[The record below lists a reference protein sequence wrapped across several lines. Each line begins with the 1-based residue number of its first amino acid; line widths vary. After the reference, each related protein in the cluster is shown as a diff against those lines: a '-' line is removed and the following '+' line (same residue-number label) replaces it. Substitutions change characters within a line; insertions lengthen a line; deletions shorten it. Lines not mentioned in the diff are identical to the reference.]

1 MTSLHEKDVSFKDL
15 ERSMYEIGC
24 EIAAELLKRYLE
36 NMDKELSLTRDKQ
49 LYRHKGI
56 RKRTIK
62 TLMGEVDISRRIY
75 QVTNEEGVK
84 EHRYLLDETI
94 GMKVIGSISGSLVE
108 RIAQDITKTS
118 YRDVAESVSQLTNQ
132 SISHTGVW
140 NIVQEIG
147 QRQKES
153 ERTLVKAHKS
163 DQLQGRR
170 EVKLLFEEADGVWI
184 SLQGKSRPKIGHG
197 KKELKIG
204 CTYEG
209 WQPRYSGSPEYQ
221 TVNKHSI
228 AGMMNSQDFHTVKE
242 ANLAQTYNLDEIQY
256 RILNGD
262 GASWI
267 KQVHD
272 IDDTLHYQLDPYHLS
287 RAVTRNV
294 NNKQAAN
301 HIRNWLKTGQTTKAL
316 QKIHALKYE
325 CDGLTSHIKKLE
337 TLEKYIQ
344 NQEAYLIP
352 YQNRPELTLPLA
364 PEGITYRSLGT
375 MESQVAGYAA
385 RMKGGRSWSEQGADH
400 LAKIIALKNS
410 PDFLQKINR
419 LVSGQMPLR
428 IREQVTA
435 YVHQTSR
442 TIKQHLPT
450 VRHGGRPFDGQ
461 STTNGRKAIQQYLD
475 LRSFTDLVY
484 R

>member
-1 MTSLHEKDVSFKDL
+1 MTSLQEKRASFKDL

-24 EIAAELLKRYLE
+24 EIAAEMLKRYLE
-36 NMDKELSLTRDKQ
+36 KLDEELSLTRNKQ
-49 LYRHKGI
+49 VYRHKGI

-62 TLMGEVDISRRIY
+62 TLMGEVEISRRIY
-75 QVTNEEGVK
+75 QVTNKEGVV
-84 EHRYLLDETI
+84 EHRYLLDETM
-94 GMKVIGSISGSLVE
+94 GMKVIGSISANLVE

-118 YRDVAESVSQLTNQ
+118 YRNVAESISQLTNQ
-132 SISHTGVW
+132 PISHTGVW

-153 ERTLVKAHKS
+153 EQNLVMAHKS
-163 DQLQGRR
+163 EQLQGSR

-184 SLQGKSRPKIGHG
+184 SLQGKSKPKKGHG

-209 WQPRYSGSPEYQ
+209 WKPRYKGSTEYQ
-221 TVNKHSI
+221 TVNKQSV
-228 AGMMNSQDFHTVKE
+228 AGMVNSQDFHAVKE
-242 ANLAQTYNLDEIQY
+242 AKLAQTYNLDEIQY

-294 NNKQAAN
+294 NNKQAAY

-316 QKIHALKYE
+316 QKIHDLKYQ

-337 TLEKYIQ
+337 ILEKYIQ

-352 YQNRPELTLPLA
+352 YQNRSELTLPA
-364 PEGITYRSLGT
+364 PPEGLTYRSLGT

-410 PDFLQKINR
+410 PDFLQKING

-428 IREQVTA
+428 IREQITA
-435 YVHQTSR
+435 YVQQTSR
-442 TIKQHLPT
+442 NIKQSLPSI
-450 VRHGGRPFDGQ
+450 RQGGRPFDGQ

-475 LRSFTDLVY
+475 LKSFTNLIY

>member
-1 MTSLHEKDVSFKDL
+1 MISLHEKEVSFKDL

-36 NMDKELSLTRDKQ
+36 KLDKEISHTRDKE

-62 TLMGEVDISRRIY
+62 TLMGEVNISRRIY

-84 EHRYLLDETI
+84 EHRYLLDEAM
-94 GMKVIGSISGSLVE
+94 GLKVIGSISANLAE

-118 YRDVAESVSQLTNQ
+118 FRNVAESVSQLTNQ
-132 SISHTGVW
+132 PISHTGVW

-153 ERTLVKAHKS
+153 ERTLVAAYKNE
-163 DQLQGRR
+163 QLQGSR
-170 EVKLLFEEADGVWI
+170 EVNLLFEEADGVWI
-184 SLQGKSRPKIGHG
+184 SLQGKSRPKSGRG

-221 TVNKHSI
+221 TVNKHSV
-228 AGMMNSQDFHTVKE
+228 AGMMNSQDFHAVKE

-294 NNKQAAN
+294 SNKQAAN
-301 HIRNWLKTGQTTKAL
+301 HIRNWLKTGQTAKAL

-325 CDGLTSHIKKLE
+325 CDGLASHIKKLE
-337 TLEKYIQ
+337 MLEKYVEH
-344 NQEAYLIP
+344 QEAYLIP
-352 YQNRPELTLPLA
+352 YQSRPELTLPAA
-364 PEGITYRSLGT
+364 PEGITYRNLGT

-410 PDFLQKINR
+410 PSFLQTISQ
-419 LVSGQMPLR
+419 LLEGQLSLPMS
-428 IREQVTA
+428 EQITV

-442 TIKQHLPT
+442 TIKQHLPA
-450 VRHGGRPFDGQ
+450 VRQGGRPFGGQ
-461 STTNGRKAIQQYLD
+461 KSTNGRKAIQQYLD
-475 LRSFTDLVY
+475 LKSFTDLIY

>member
-1 MTSLHEKDVSFKDL
+1 MTSLQENEASFKDL

-24 EIAAELLKRYLE
+24 EIAGEMLKRYLE
-36 NMDKELSLTRDKQ
+36 KVDEELSLTRNKQ
-49 LYRHKGI
+49 VYRHKGI

-62 TLMGEVDISRRIY
+62 TLMGEVSIARRIY
-75 QVTNEEGVK
+75 QVTNEEGLV
-84 EHRYLLDETI
+84 EHRYLLDETM
-94 GMKVIGSISGSLVE
+94 GMKVIGSISANLVE

-118 YRDVAESVSQLTNQ
+118 FRNVAESISQLTNQ

-140 NIVQEIG
+140 NIIQEIG

-153 ERTLVKAHKS
+153 EKSLVAAHKNN
-163 DQLQGRR
+163 QLQGSR

-184 SLQGKSRPKIGHG
+184 SLQGKSRPKIGRG

-209 WQPRYSGSPEYQ
+209 WQPRYSGSKEYQ
-221 TVNKHSI
+221 TVKKYSV
-228 AGMMNSQDFHTVKE
+228 AGMVNSQDFHAVKE
-242 ANLAQTYNLDEIQY
+242 AKLAQTYNLDEIQY

-294 NNKQAAN
+294 NNKQAAY

-316 QKIHALKYE
+316 EKIHALKYQ

-337 TLEKYIQ
+337 DLEKYIQ

-352 YQNRPELTLPLA
+352 YQNRPELTLPPP
-364 PEGITYRSLGT
+364 PEGLSYRSLGT

-428 IREQVTA
+428 IKEQITT
-435 YVHQTSR
+435 YVHQKSR
-442 TIKQHLPT
+442 TIKRHLPSI
-450 VRHGGRPFDGQ
+450 RQGGRPFDGQ

-475 LRSFTDLVY
+475 LKSFTNLIY

>member
-1 MTSLHEKDVSFKDL
+1 MTSVHEKEVSFKDL

-36 NMDKELSLTRDKQ
+36 KLDKELSNIRDKE

-56 RKRTIK
+56 RKTSIK

-75 QVTNEEGVK
+75 QVENEEGLL

-94 GMKVIGSISGSLVE
+94 RMKVIGNISANLAE
-108 RIAQDITKTS
+108 RIAQEIAKTS
-118 YRDVAESVSQLTNQ
+118 FRSVAESISQLTNQ
-132 SISHTGVW
+132 PISHTGVW
-140 NIVQEIG
+140 NVVQEIG

-153 ERTLVKAHKS
+153 EKNLVTAHKS
-163 DQLQGRR
+163 EQLQGNR

-184 SLQGKSRPKIGHG
+184 SLQGKSRPKSGHG

-209 WQPRYSGSPEYQ
+209 WQPRYSGSTEYR
-221 TVNKHSI
+221 TVNKHSV

-242 ANLAQTYNLDEIQY
+242 AKLAQTYNLDEIQY

-267 KQVHD
+267 KQLHD

-294 NNKQAAN
+294 SNKQAAF

-325 CDGLTSHIKKLE
+325 CDGLTSQIKKLE

-344 NQEAYLIP
+344 NQEAYIVP
-352 YQNRPELTLPLA
+352 YQNRPELTLPAA
-364 PEGITYRSLGT
+364 PDGISYRSLGT

-410 PDFLQKINR
+410 PDFLQKISQLLN
-419 LVSGQMPLR
+419 GQLSLR
-428 IREQVTA
+428 MSEQTTA

-442 TIKQHLPT
+442 TIKQHLPA
-450 VRHGGRPFDGQ
+450 VRQGGRPFEGQ
-461 STTNGRKAIQQYLD
+461 RITNGRKAIQQYLD
-475 LRSFTDLVY
+475 LKSFTDLIY

>member
-1 MTSLHEKDVSFKDL
+1 MTSLQEKGASFKDL

-24 EIAAELLKRYLE
+24 EIAGEMLKRYLE
-36 NMDKELSLTRDKQ
+36 KLDEELSLTRNKQ
-49 LYRHKGI
+49 VYRHKGI

-62 TLMGEVDISRRIY
+62 TLMGEVSIARRIY
-75 QVTNEEGVK
+75 QVTNEEGLV
-84 EHRYLLDETI
+84 EHRYLLDETM
-94 GMKVIGSISGSLVE
+94 GMKVIGSISANLVE

-118 YRDVAESVSQLTNQ
+118 FRNVAESISQLTNQ

-153 ERTLVKAHKS
+153 EKSLVAAHKNN
-163 DQLQGRR
+163 QLQGSR

-184 SLQGKSRPKIGHG
+184 SLQGKSRPKIGRG

-209 WQPRYSGSPEYQ
+209 WQPRYSGSKEYQ
-221 TVNKHSI
+221 TVKKYSV
-228 AGMMNSQDFHTVKE
+228 AGMVNSQDFHAVKE
-242 ANLAQTYNLDEIQY
+242 AKLAQTYNLDEIQY

-294 NNKQAAN
+294 NNKQAAY

-316 QKIHALKYE
+316 QKIHALKYQ

-337 TLEKYIQ
+337 VLEKYIK

-364 PEGITYRSLGT
+364 PDGISYRSLGT

-410 PDFLQKINR
+410 PDFLQKINQ
-419 LVSGQMPLR
+419 LVSGQMPLH
-428 IREQVTA
+428 IREQITA
-435 YVHQTSR
+435 YVHQKSR
-442 TIKQHLPT
+442 TITQHLPNI
-450 VRHGGRPFDGQ
+450 RHGGRPFDGQ

-475 LRSFTDLVY
+475 LKSFTNLIY